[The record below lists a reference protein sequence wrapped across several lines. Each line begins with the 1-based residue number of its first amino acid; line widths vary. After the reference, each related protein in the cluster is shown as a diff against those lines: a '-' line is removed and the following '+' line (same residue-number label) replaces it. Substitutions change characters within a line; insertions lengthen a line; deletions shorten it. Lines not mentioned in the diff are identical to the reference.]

1 MISIDTIV
9 FTSAVLIL
17 AAVEITLIISV
28 LKLNKNIHALNQKTQ
43 EYFGSITSKIKGLVD
58 LFIAVQTVKLNKEKE
73 SAKNVK

>member
-1 MISIDTIV
+1 MISADTIV

-28 LKLNKNIHALNQKTQ
+28 LKLNSNIKALNQKTQ

-73 SAKNVK
+73 SVEHGK